1 MTVDV
6 SNNNESYNKAVL
18 PKFCFHRTK
27 APIVEE
33 HPEDPYPIAPELEER
48 MYLAGEPFMV
58 TVSASGLARKNTFP
72 FPFRLKNSFKTTVS
86 ASVLLKKQLRPIEI
100 GLEQAPFVVFC
111 LFCPHL
117 NT

>member
-58 TVSASGLARKNTFP
+58 TVSASGLARKITFP
-72 FPFRLKNSFKTTVS
+72 FPFWLEKNSFSLILT
-86 ASVLLKKQLRPIEI
+86 
-100 GLEQAPFVVFC
+100 
-111 LFCPHL
+111 
-117 NT
+117 